1 MIINNVQ
8 IVKTIGAMYRCTN
21 GGDGD
26 WTDTDEAIQQA
37 ALKLWESHTCSD
49 EEAAVMLFQHTPFG
63 FEEIADFLDVD
74 ERVVKDA
81 WANFAKV
88 EYERRMQYLNLRAE
102 LYQEDVEW

>member
-1 MIINNVQ
+1 MAINNVQ
-8 IVKTIGAMYRCTN
+8 LVKAIGAMYRCTN

-49 EEAAVMLFQHTPFG
+49 DEAAVLLFQHTPFG
-63 FEEIADFLDVD
+63 SEEIADFLDVD

-81 WANFAKV
+81 WEDFAEA
-88 EYERRMQYLNLRAE
+88 EYKQRMAYINLRAE
-102 LYQEDVEW
+102 LYAQKVEW